1 MPERSG
7 DWIRQAEKDLENE
20 WACFSAHQSAEKAL
34 KAVYHKLGYPMSTS
48 HRKMQKRPSLVLEK
62 SYGSVRVFWLQRE
75 EAIKRLKSA
84 AENLIMERPEVEEAV
99 LFGSLNE
106 GKAIPGSDAD
116 LLIVVKKKHETE
128 DYIDYF
134 ADVGIPCDLFCYTR
148 EELEE
153 NNFARSAY
161 QKGRV
166 LARRRNTH
174 QG

>member
-1 MPERSG
+1 
-7 DWIRQAEKDLENE
+7 
-20 WACFSAHQSAEKAL
+20 
-34 KAVYHKLGYPMSTS
+34 
-48 HRKMQKRPSLVLEK
+48 MQKRPSLVLEK

-84 AENLIMERPEVEEAV
+84 AENLIMERTEVEEVV

-106 GKAIPGSDAD
+106 GRAIPGSDAD

-153 NNFARSAY
+153 NDFARSAY

-174 QG
+174 RG